1 MAPRYLWFRGG
12 DVAVDA
18 ASGAVMLSP
27 RGHAAPTVVS
37 PTRPPTAGLQLPAP
51 LAAAPHAAYS
61 LGGGRPLGLREGG
74 GGAPSLDAVRTAVH
88 AARATE
94 LARYAAYGEHA
105 EVKEAL
111 QAATMWNYI
120 YTPAEYGPFLPV
132 SRAWNFVKG
141 NVNLDWAYVIFDWDN
156 IFASY
161 MTSLDP
167 RAKEIAY
174 SNYIQVSEQ
183 VTYSLTYLLRKSNPN
198 PNPNHNPNPNPNPT
212 PSLPNYIQV
221 VRSRTARGM
230 VPNYSAGGTKS
241 VDRTEPP
248 IGAKVLL
255 EMHGK
260 YGDGW
265 LVELLFDDLLRW
277 SDWF

>member
-1 MAPRYLWFRGG
+1 
-12 DVAVDA
+12 V
-18 ASGAVMLSP
+18 
-27 RGHAAPTVVS
+27 T
-37 PTRPPTAGLQLPAP
+37 
-51 LAAAPHAAYS
+51 
-61 LGGGRPLGLREGG
+61 
-74 GGAPSLDAVRTAVH
+74 
-88 AARATE
+88 AARAAE
-94 LARYAAYGEHA
+94 LARYPAYGEQA

-167 RAKEIAY
+167 RAKDIAY
-174 SNYIQVSEQ
+174 S
-183 VTYSLTYLLRKSNPN
+183 
-198 PNPNHNPNPNPNPT
+198 
-212 PSLPNYIQV
+212 NYIQV

-241 VDRTEPP
+241 LDRTEPP

-255 EMHGK
+255 ELAASQVRGRLT
-260 YGDGW
+260 GRPPLRQPAAVGR
-265 LVELLFDDLLRW
+265 LVLTLPPTPTQTATLTLTRW
-277 SDWF
+277 SDWFAAERMHGPLGPV